1 MTHTIRRTFWVTG
14 LLITGLWWWADAT
27 DWATVAN
34 WLGWRSLFM
43 QYSGVMA
50 MVAMTMA
57 MVLAARPVVLE
68 PWLGGLDK
76 MYRLHK
82 WLGIAALV
90 VSVVHWLGAQGPK
103 WLIGWGLLTRPARG
117 PRPPPPDA
125 VLAQFF
131 QGQRGLAEGVGEWA
145 FYGAVV
151 LIALALFKRFPY
163 RYFFKT
169 HRLLAVAYLA
179 LVWHSAVLMQWAYW
193 FTPLGV
199 LMALGMAA
207 GTAAALRVLTRRV
220 AVQRQVVG
228 EVEALRP
235 YEAAGVLAMDIRL
248 RGRWPGHESGQFA
261 FLTLHEDEGPHP
273 YTMASAWVDDGRIT
287 FVIKGLGDYTRTLP
301 DRVRVGDVVKVEG
314 PYGRFNFQGTCPR
327 QIWVGAG
334 IGVTPFIARMQALAK
349 APDGRAVD
357 LFHPTSAL
365 DEAALARMQED
376 ADAAGVRLHVLLS
389 QRDGRLNAQ
398 RLTEAVP
405 HWREAEV
412 WFCGPAAFG
421 RQLRQDLEAMGL
433 PPGRFHQELFEMR

>member
-207 GTAAALRVLTRRV
+207 GTVAAIRVLTRRV

-273 YTMASAWVDDGRIT
+273 YTMASAWADDGRIT

-405 HWREAEV
+405 QWREAEV

>member
-301 DRVRVGDVVKVEG
+301 DRVRVGDVVKIEG

-405 HWREAEV
+405 QWREAEV

>member
-14 LLITGLWWWADAT
+14 LLITALWWWADAT
-27 DWATVAN
+27 DWTTVAN

-90 VSVVHWLGAQGPK
+90 VSVAHWLAAQGPK
-103 WLIGWGLLTRPARG
+103 WLIGWGWLTRPARG
-117 PRPPPPDA
+117 PRAPPPDA

-131 QGQRGLAEGVGEWA
+131 KGQRGLAEGVGEWA

-151 LIALALFKRFPY
+151 LIALALLKRFPY

-179 LVWHSAVLMQWAYW
+179 LAWHSVVLMQWAYW
-193 FTPLGV
+193 FTPLGA
-199 LMALGMAA
+199 LMALGLAA
-207 GTAAALRVLTRRV
+207 GTAAAVRVLTRRV

-235 YEAAGVLAMDIRL
+235 YEAVGVLAMDIRL

-273 YTMASAWVDDGRIT
+273 YTIASAWADDGRIT

-301 DRVRVGDVVKVEG
+301 ERVRLGDVVKIEG

-334 IGVTPFIARMQALAK
+334 IGVTPFIARMQASARS
-349 APDGRAVD
+349 PDGREVD

-365 DEAALARMQED
+365 DEAALARMRED
-376 ADAAGVRLHVLLS
+376 ADAAGVRLHVLWS
-389 QRDGRLNAQ
+389 PRDGRLNAQ

-405 HWREAEV
+405 QWREAEV

-421 RQLRQDLEAMGL
+421 QQLRQDLEAMGL

>member
-314 PYGRFNFQGTCPR
+314 PYGRFNFQGSCPR

-405 HWREAEV
+405 QWREAEV

>member
-14 LLITGLWWWADAT
+14 LLITALWWWADAT

-50 MVAMTMA
+50 MAAMTMA
-57 MVLAARPVVLE
+57 MVLAARPLVLE

-207 GTAAALRVLTRRV
+207 GTVAAIRVLTRRV

-273 YTMASAWVDDGRIT
+273 YTMASAWADDGRIT

-314 PYGRFNFQGTCPR
+314 PYGRFNFQGSCPR

-365 DEAALARMQED
+365 DEAALARMKED
-376 ADAAGVRLHVLLS
+376 ADAAGVRLHVLWS

-405 HWREAEV
+405 QWREAEV

>member
-405 HWREAEV
+405 QWREAEV